1 MEAFARTPQFVRR
14 LARNWMLSFPIIY
27 DDGYDLNLG
36 DHVFQT
42 AKYRLIRELLLRRRV
57 ASPKDFLAPIA
68 ATREQLHTA
77 HASHWINRLENGR
90 LNYHEILRLEIP
102 YSRSM
107 VEASFL
113 AAGGSIEAAH
123 IALDCGASF
132 NLGGGFHHAFHSHG
146 EGFCAVNDIAVA
158 IRVLQREG
166 RIRKAMVIDCDVHQ
180 GNGTAA
186 IFALDASVFTLSIH
200 QANNYPQE
208 KPPSNLDVN
217 LDDGTG
223 DREYLD
229 KLRPACE
236 ESIAAFEPELVIYVA
251 GADPFFDD
259 QLGGLALSKEGLL
272 IRDRVVFNACLRHG
286 IPVAVVL
293 AGGYARYI
301 EDTVEI
307 HANTVVALRE
317 SLRDAGNGR

>member
-1 MEAFARTPQFVRR
+1 
-14 LARNWMLSFPIIY
+14 MLSFPIIY
-27 DDGYDLNLG
+27 DEGYDLNLG

-57 ASPKDFLAPIA
+57 ASPKDFLAPA
-68 ATREQLHTA
+68 PATREQLLSA
-77 HASHWINRLENGR
+77 HATHWINRLENGR
-90 LNYHEILRLEIP
+90 LNYHEILRLEVP
-102 YSRSM
+102 YSRRM

-113 AAGGSIEAAH
+113 ATGGSIEAAH
-123 IALDCGASF
+123 LALDCGASF

-180 GNGTAA
+180 GNGTAS
-186 IFALDASVFTLSIH
+186 IFAMDDSVFTLSIH

-217 LDDGTG
+217 LEDGTG

-229 KLRPACE
+229 RLRLACD
-236 ESIAAFEPELVIYVA
+236 ESFAAFAPELVIYVA

-286 IPVAVVL
+286 VPVAVVL

-301 EDTVEI
+301 EDAVEI